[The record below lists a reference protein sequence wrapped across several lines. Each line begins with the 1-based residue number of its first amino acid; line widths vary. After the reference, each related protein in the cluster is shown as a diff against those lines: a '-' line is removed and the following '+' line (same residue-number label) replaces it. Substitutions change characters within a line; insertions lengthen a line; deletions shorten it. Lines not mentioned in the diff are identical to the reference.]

1 MHFPRSMLA
10 GAAALL
16 LVAGASFPAMAQTG
30 SESDSEAEVEVEV
43 PTPPGEDAQ
52 TDVVGGA
59 TLYQRIGG
67 YDSIAEIVD
76 EFFARMADDER
87 LQVHFA
93 GLDEDAMRQVRQ
105 DTVDFVC
112 EKTGGPCFYTGRD
125 MAEAHE
131 GTGISEADWE
141 RATELMA
148 AALDTA
154 GVQGELRDE
163 IGTFLA
169 GLRQDI
175 VDGE

>member
-1 MHFPRSMLA
+1 MHVSRPIL
-10 GAAALL
+10 AAAGLL
-16 LVAGASFPAMAQTG
+16 LVAVAPFPAMAQ
-30 SESDSEAEVEVEV
+30 SDSEAEVDVQVEV
-43 PTPPGEDAQ
+43 PTPPEEDAR

-67 YDSIAEIVD
+67 YDSIVEIVD
-76 EFFARMADDER
+76 DVLARMAEDER
-87 LQVHFA
+87 LQGYFA
-93 GLDEDAMRQVRQ
+93 GLSEDAMRQVRQ

-131 GTGISEADWE
+131 GTGINPADWE

-148 AALDTA
+148 AALDNG

-163 IGTFLA
+163 IGAFLA
-169 GLRQDI
+169 GLREDI
-175 VDGE
+175 VDVE

>member
-1 MHFPRSMLA
+1 MFNLHSVLV

-16 LVAGASFPAMAQTG
+16 LVAGAPHPAMAQEDT
-30 SESDSEAEVEVEV
+30 EADVEVQVEV
-43 PTPPGEDAQ
+43 PTPPEEEAR

-59 TLYQRIGG
+59 TLYQRMGG

-76 EFFARMADDER
+76 EFYERMAEDDR
-87 LQVHFA
+87 LQVYLA
-93 GLDEDAMRQVRQ
+93 GLSEDSMRQLRQ

-125 MAEAHE
+125 LAEAHE
-131 GTGISEADWE
+131 GTGISPADWE

-148 AALDTA
+148 TTLDA
-154 GVQGELRDE
+154 RGVQGELRDE

-169 GLRQDI
+169 SLREDI
-175 VDGE
+175 VDEE

>member
-1 MHFPRSMLA
+1 MHVPRAILA

-16 LVAGASFPAMAQTG
+16 LVAGTPAPVMAQT
-30 SESDSEAEVEVEV
+30 ESEAEGQVEV
-43 PTPPGEDAQ
+43 PAPPGEDAQ

-67 YDSIAEIVD
+67 YDSIAGIVD
-76 EFFARMADDER
+76 DVLARMAGDDR
-87 LQVHFA
+87 LQAHFA
-93 GLDEDAMRQVRQ
+93 DLDEDAMRQLRQ
-105 DTVDFVC
+105 DTVNFVC

-131 GTGISEADWE
+131 GTGISPADWE

-148 AALDTA
+148 AALDSG

-163 IGTFLA
+163 IGAFLA
-169 GLRQDI
+169 GLRTDI
-175 VDGE
+175 VDEQ